1 MNNRNSFVLV
11 AFILISQTLF
21 AQNKTQVC
29 FDSADGYDQSS
40 SIPNWSYKDY
50 VIPLGFKIGKIF
62 GGFERPNYST
72 NTHDFIFQYCPNTDT
87 YDPKTAISA
96 WDYGKIDSSLYNK
109 WIDISDLNFK
119 SNGMVRVFLP
129 TKNGAIWNNLC
140 FSIIQNMPS
149 IWFSLDSTSS
159 IPKMDNKGTWN
170 SSDQVFAAALNQN
183 DVISVEQAL
192 ANSRKPLLK
201 KVLEVRCNGC
211 DVNQFESDL
220 KRSNS
225 ISGIVEGPNYQT
237 LFEPNDYN
245 LEFAEDYALDLIDAK
260 SAWDVSTGNSD
271 VVLAISDQNFYSDH
285 EELVNKWVYYDTNN
299 VLDKNHGTAVAITA
313 AGNTDNNLGKSSI
326 GFNCNLAL
334 YRMNYNELLAASY
347 AGYRVINA
355 SWVSSCFYNYYAHQ
369 AMIEII
375 ENGSI
380 VVAAA
385 GNGGTCGGAS
395 SLVYPAAYEEV
406 LSVTSIGPN
415 DNHERTIGDTTST
428 HQHNNMVD
436 LSAPGYDIA
445 LSPSSGYY
453 TTSNGT
459 SFAAPLV
466 SGTIGLMLSKAP
478 CLTVEE
484 IESILKSSADTID
497 HLNSNYAG
505 LIGVGRLNSGKSLQK
520 LINYPFYS
528 LSKPDT
534 VYSKDSVIFKS
545 TIPDGYKCEWQQDC
559 GNGFEIILEDSNF
572 SFPDESTMKIQK
584 VNSSFD
590 SCTFRCIVLSDSFDC
605 KDTSENFKLL
615 IIDTVTNG
623 MKYNDFNISILPNPV
638 NDELRIN
645 GLKNGDQIY
654 IHSSEGHYLKSF
666 DVFNEKVILIPMVNY
681 ASGVYFL
688 SIERKG
694 FSLFRK
700 KIIHH

>member
-1 MNNRNSFVLV
+1 MASSIIESALFLASDSRRS
-11 AFILISQTLF
+11 AFLAAIFSKGDEALLIS
-21 AQNKTQVC
+21 
-29 FDSADGYDQSS
+29 
-40 SIPNWSYKDY
+40 
-50 VIPLGFKIGKIF
+50 
-62 GGFERPNYST
+62 
-72 NTHDFIFQYCPNTDT
+72 
-87 YDPKTAISA
+87 
-96 WDYGKIDSSLYNK
+96 
-109 WIDISDLNFK
+109 
-119 SNGMVRVFLP
+119 
-129 TKNGAIWNNLC
+129 
-140 FSIIQNMPS
+140 
-149 IWFSLDSTSS
+149 
-159 IPKMDNKGTWN
+159 
-170 SSDQVFAAALNQN
+170 
-183 DVISVEQAL
+183 
-192 ANSRKPLLK
+192 
-201 KVLEVRCNGC
+201 
-211 DVNQFESDL
+211 
-220 KRSNS
+220 
-225 ISGIVEGPNYQT
+225 
-237 LFEPNDYN
+237 
-245 LEFAEDYALDLIDAK
+245 
-260 SAWDVSTGNSD
+260 
-271 VVLAISDQNFYSDH
+271 
-285 EELVNKWVYYDTNN
+285 
-299 VLDKNHGTAVAITA
+299 
-313 AGNTDNNLGKSSI
+313 
-326 GFNCNLAL
+326 
-334 YRMNYNELLAASY
+334 
-347 AGYRVINA
+347 
-355 SWVSSCFYNYYAHQ
+355 
-369 AMIEII
+369 
-375 ENGSI
+375 
-380 VVAAA
+380 
-385 GNGGTCGGAS
+385 
-395 SLVYPAAYEEV
+395 
-406 LSVTSIGPN
+406 
-415 DNHERTIGDTTST
+415 
-428 HQHNNMVD
+428 
-436 LSAPGYDIA
+436 
-445 LSPSSGYY
+445 
-453 TTSNGT
+453 
-459 SFAAPLV
+459 
-466 SGTIGLMLSKAP
+466 
-478 CLTVEE
+478 
-484 IESILKSSADTID
+484 TID